1 MVSSAQS
8 ALSRRLRLT
17 PVEEPNVGRSRYI
30 QQTRSP
36 WAATWA
42 DKPPRDKGQITF
54 PLSPAKGPITFPP
67 TWRPQAN
74 PVDHPISPDTSHP
87 QPTFGYPTG
96 VDKGGRCSVH
106 RRRRSAAA
114 PRRRRSAVGARSS
127 CLLRLILLLLISI
140 FLLFLRPL
148 LLGDAPLAIALSSEP
163 RLLALEPRVLGQEFL
178 KLRGLPRP
186 LVRAQRVGYLIFA
199 LFASGASPLASD
211 TMFMVPTRMS

>member
-17 PVEEPNVGRSRYI
+17 PVEEPNVGRSRYSRPGVLGPTKGPTSRHG
-30 QQTRSP
+30 TRGKLP
-36 WAATWA
+36 
-42 DKPPRDKGQITF
+42 F
-54 PLSPAKGPITFPP
+54 PFPPAKGPITFPP

-148 LLGDAPLAIALSSEP
+148 LLGDAPLAIAVSSEP